1 MGLLQD
7 TCTTRDIWSASF
19 GVSLITI
26 DHFSLV
32 RFALVNVYVAAA
44 RRWVA
49 DRLWKIGD
57 AVNVLEGA
65 ENNTR

>member
-1 MGLLQD
+1 
-7 TCTTRDIWSASF
+7 
-19 GVSLITI
+19 VNLIKI
-26 DHFSLV
+26 DHFV
-32 RFALVNVYVAAA
+32 IGTIRPGNVYVAAA

>member
-1 MGLLQD
+1 M
-7 TCTTRDIWSASF
+7 
-19 GVSLITI
+19 SLITI

>member
-1 MGLLQD
+1 MLEEGLD
-7 TCTTRDIWSASF
+7 HRRPSE
-19 GVSLITI
+19 VSIAQAT
-26 DHFSLV
+26 FT
-32 RFALVNVYVAAA
+32 FAAD

-57 AVNVLEGA
+57 AVNVFEGA